1 MQEEV
6 IINNEKELE
15 NFAKSF
21 SCDDLEGK
29 IIILKGEL
37 GAGKTTFVKY
47 FAKSLNCKELVS
59 SPSYV
64 LENIYNCEKNDKNI
78 KVSHWDVYRL
88 KSCPIDFFEE
98 DFVNQIV
105 FVEWGDKFEEL
116 KKEANIILEFNVF
129 DDNKRK
135 IKISKLR

>member
-1 MQEEV
+1 MQEEYL
-6 IINNEKELE
+6 INNEDELE

-21 SCDDLEGK
+21 SKNDLEGK
-29 IIILKGEL
+29 IIILSGEL

-64 LENIYNCEKNDKNI
+64 LENIYNCEKNDKEI

-88 KSCPIDFFEE
+88 KACPIDFFEE
-98 DFVNQIV
+98 EFTNQIV

-116 KKEANIILEFNVF
+116 VRESNIILKFSVF
-129 DDNKRK
+129 DNNKRK
-135 IKISKLR
+135 ITITTLR